1 MPAERVS
8 MRQAREII
16 RLKFSTSLPTREIAR
31 RLGLAPSTV
40 RETLGRLD
48 SAGLSWPLPEGIGD
62 AELEAALYANRR
74 SKRGHRRHA
83 EPDWPTVHR
92 ELKRKHVTLL
102 IVWDEYIAANPGGY
116 SYSRFCELYRG
127 FEAKLSPTMRQTH
140 AAGERLFV
148 DYAGDGVPVVVDRL
162 TGEVRMAQ
170 IFVAVLG
177 ASSFTF
183 AHASW
188 TQALPDWIDA
198 HVRALEAIGGVPQL
212 LVPDNT
218 KTAVIKACL
227 YDPQV
232 NRTYAEMAAHYEAAI
247 LPARPRR
254 PRDKAKVEQAVLI
267 VERWLLGRL
276 RHRTFYSLSD
286 VNAAIADLMTHL
298 NEQRPIRR
306 LGATRRQLLE
316 TVDRPSLRSL
326 PAEPY
331 EFSEWRT
338 CRVGIDYHV
347 EVAAHYYSV
356 PHRFART
363 EVDARLTARTVEI
376 FLKGERIAVHVRA
389 SGNHKHTTVS
399 EHMPSSH
406 RRYAGWTI
414 ERIRADARL
423 IGPATAALCE
433 LILETRPH
441 PEQGFRACLG
451 IVRLAGPHGAERLEA
466 ARRTRHRH
474 RRPDLRL
481 DQIHP
486 RQQPRP
492 ASRAPA
498 LHGRNAD
505 PARQHP
511 WAALLQLGETTC
523 SNIPPSIN
531 STPLACMAWPRPS
544 SKSPPM
550 AKPTGSAITNGS
562 GFCSIAR
569 RRGGRTSASRRGC
582 APPNCASRR
591 ASRMSITEAPAVL
604 TARCSK
610 SWSRASGSMPTT
622 IWFSSVRQASAKVGW
637 PQRLATKPVATIGR
651 SSISGRPVCSRISRL
666 PAATGA
672 IPASYATSAEP
683 TFSSSMIGGLSHS
696 TPSRGM
702 ISWKSLK
709 SAMDAAPR

>member
-40 RETLGRLD
+40 RETLSRLEG
-48 SAGLSWPLPEGIGD
+48 AGLSWPLPEGIGD

-162 TGEVRMAQ
+162 TGEIRMAQ

-198 HVRALEAIGGVPQL
+198 HVRALQAIGGVPQL

-276 RHRTFYSLSD
+276 RHRTFYSLAD

-298 NEQRPIRR
+298 NEHRPIRR

-356 PHRFART
+356 PHRFARS
-363 EVDARLTARTVEI
+363 EVDARLTVRTVEI
-376 FLKGERIAVHVRA
+376 FLKGERIAAHVRA

-414 ERIRADARL
+414 ERIRADAHL

-433 LILETRPH
+433 LILEARPH

-466 ARRTRHRH
+466 AAERAIDIGARTYGSVKSILDNNLD
-474 RRPDLRL
+474 RRPTRQRAADGTPILHANIRG
-481 DQIHP
+481 P
-486 RQQPRP
+486 RYY
-492 ASRAPA
+492 
-498 LHGRNAD
+498 N
-505 PARQHP
+505 
-511 WAALLQLGETTC
+511 
-523 SNIPPSIN
+523 
-531 STPLACMAWPRPS
+531 
-544 SKSPPM
+544 
-550 AKPTGSAITNGS
+550 
-562 GFCSIAR
+562 
-569 RRGGRTSASRRGC
+569 
-582 APPNCASRR
+582 
-591 ASRMSITEAPAVL
+591 
-604 TARCSK
+604 
-610 SWSRASGSMPTT
+610 
-622 IWFSSVRQASAKVGW
+622 
-637 PQRLATKPVATIGR
+637 
-651 SSISGRPVCSRISRL
+651 
-666 PAATGA
+666 
-672 IPASYATSAEP
+672 
-683 TFSSSMIGGLSHS
+683 
-696 TPSRGM
+696 
-702 ISWKSLK
+702 
-709 SAMDAAPR
+709 